1 MERGGRVEQW
11 RLHVGRARKGERR
24 RMLGAIRNAAQG
36 VVGKAIMTV
45 VMGLIIVSFVIWGV
59 GDMLRGF
66 TASTVASVGGVKI
79 SSQEYRL
86 AYDRTIQQYQRRL
99 RRPFTNEEARQI
111 GLDRSVLQRLLSEG
125 AVDDE
130 AGKLG
135 LNISDDALR
144 QIITSNPDFRDK
156 SGAFDPARFEAALR
170 NLDMNERGF
179 VSELHKQALRQFI
192 VAALTTGV
200 AAPKAE
206 VAAEAD
212 YEGQSRSVDYFL
224 LPAAAAGE
232 IAAPSDEALK
242 TFFNDRKSSYRAP
255 EFRSADV
262 LALEPQTIANP
273 AEVSDADAEA
283 AYAKLAGKDPKFG
296 APEKRDLEQILF
308 PNAADADA
316 AEAKLKGGASFDD
329 LVKERGLKPEDAD
342 IGETTKDAMLD
353 KDEADAV
360 FALPQGGV
368 SGVLKSQFGP
378 VIVRVKSITPATV
391 KPFAEVAE
399 EVKRQVSASRAGDK
413 IQALHDKIEDLR
425 VSGKSLL
432 EAAKAVGLTGEQV
445 AAVDAEGR
453 DPKGATVNLP
463 DKAELLR
470 AVFASDVGL
479 DEAPIN
485 TSDGGFV
492 WFDVT
497 KVDPAHDLTFEQAKP
512 EVEKQWRADEVDKA
526 LAGKADDLVKQIKAG
541 ESAAD
546 AAKSAG
552 SEMKS
557 AQDVHRAE
565 QTALPESVVAAIFRE
580 PADGAGSA
588 ATPDGRVVFKI
599 TADTTPAVDF
609 ADARVKTM
617 AEKLEGATRESLL
630 DQYVEALRRALGVV
644 IHPEVLQSAEG
655 S

>member
-1 MERGGRVEQW
+1 
-11 RLHVGRARKGERR
+11 
-24 RMLGAIRNAAQG
+24 MLEAIRNLAQG
-36 VVGKAIMTV
+36 VVGKAVMTV

-66 TASTVASVGGVKI
+66 TASTVASVGGAKI
-79 SSQEYRL
+79 SAQEYRL

-111 GLDRSVLQRLLSEG
+111 GLDRSVLQQLLSET

-135 LNISDDALR
+135 LNISNDALR

-156 SGAFDPARFEAALR
+156 SGAFDPARFEGALR
-170 NLDMNERGF
+170 DLDMTERGF
-179 VSELHKQALRQFI
+179 VAELRKQALRQFI
-192 VAALTTGV
+192 VSALTTGV

-212 YEGQSRSVDYFL
+212 YAGQSRSVDYFL
-224 LPAAAAGE
+224 IPAAAAGE
-232 IAAPSDEALK
+232 IAAPSEEALK

-255 EFRSADV
+255 EFRGMDV
-262 LALEPQTIANP
+262 LALEPETIANP

-283 AYAKLAGKDPKFG
+283 AYAKLAGKDPRFG
-296 APEKRDLEQILF
+296 APEKRDLQQILF
-308 PNAADADA
+308 PNEAEASA
-316 AEAKLKGGASFDD
+316 AEAKLKAGESFDD
-329 LVKERGLKPEDAD
+329 LVKERGLKPSDTD
-342 IGETTKDAMLD
+342 LGETTKAAMLD
-353 KDEADAV
+353 QTEADAV

-378 VIVRVKSITPATV
+378 VIVRVKGITPSTV

-399 EVKRQVSASRAGDK
+399 EVKRMVSASRAGDK

-425 VSGKSLL
+425 VSGKSLI
-432 EAAKAVGLTGEQV
+432 EAGKAVGLTGQSI
-445 AAVDAEGR
+445 AAVDAQGR
-453 DPKGATVNLP
+453 DPKGAPVNLP

-470 AVFASDVGL
+470 AAFASDVGI

-485 TSDGGFV
+485 TKDGGFV

-497 KVDPAHDLTFEQAKP
+497 KIDPAHDLTFEEAKG

-526 LAGKADDLVKQIKAG
+526 LAGKADDLIKEIKAG
-541 ESAAD
+541 ASVAD

-552 SEMKS
+552 AEMKS
-557 AQDVHRAE
+557 AQDIHRAE
-565 QTALPESVVAAIFRE
+565 QTSLPESVVAAIFRE

-588 ATPDGRVVFKI
+588 AAPDGRVVFKI
-599 TADTTPAVDF
+599 TADRTPPVDF
-609 ADARVKTM
+609 ADARVKRM
-617 AEKLEGATRESLL
+617 ASQLDAATRGSLL
-630 DQYVEALRRALGVV
+630 DQYVEALRASLGVV
-644 IHPEVLQSAEG
+644 IHPEALQAAEG